1 MSVRRGALCVLFS
14 IHQTHT
20 HTHTHT
26 RARAQRA
33 HTPAEDMSCIMNAS
47 AHLCT
52 LRTPHPH
59 RAVPVRI
66 PPHPH
71 RAVPVRI
78 PQTRVN
84 GDFIFNP
91 RSFCNCEFRTCVA
104 HSAGTNRSASLSTV
118 CTQKQYVTLLTP
130 PPKTENEP
138 PTATD
143 ATNTSCTHP
152 EAEITC
158 AIAHL
163 LYRRLAVAS
172 CTDRVGLVWGHPF
185 LFQRRLSDER

>member
-1 MSVRRGALCVLFS
+1 MSVRRGALSVLFS

-20 HTHTHT
+20 HTHTRT

-66 PPHPH
+66 P
-71 RAVPVRI
+71 
-78 PQTRVN
+78 QTRVN

-91 RSFCNCEFRTCVA
+91 RSFCICEFRTRVA

-118 CTQKQYVTLLTP
+118 CTQKQYVTLLTY

-143 ATNTSCTHP
+143 ATNTSCIHP
-152 EAEITC
+152 EAESTC
-158 AIAHL
+158 ALAHL
-163 LYRRLAVAS
+163 LYRRLTVTS